1 MNLNVNE
8 NEESNLFNLLRVKN
22 SLYYGKTINY
32 LEVLIMNL
40 TETLLLILV
49 VLVSGMMLNQILE
62 IRDLENQV
70 KLLKKQLKNR

>member
-1 MNLNVNE
+1 
-8 NEESNLFNLLRVKN
+8 
-22 SLYYGKTINY
+22 
-32 LEVLIMNL
+32 MNL

-70 KLLKKQLKNR
+70 KGLKKQLKNRQDQQGLLSFNTRKLQAIL

>member
-1 MNLNVNE
+1 
-8 NEESNLFNLLRVKN
+8 
-22 SLYYGKTINY
+22 
-32 LEVLIMNL
+32 MNL

-49 VLVSGMMLNQILE
+49 VLVSGMALNQILE

>member
-1 MNLNVNE
+1 
-8 NEESNLFNLLRVKN
+8 
-22 SLYYGKTINY
+22 
-32 LEVLIMNL
+32 MNL

-49 VLVSGMMLNQILE
+49 VLVSGIMLNQILE